1 MIMALLRQKCPV
13 CRKGDV
19 FRGIYAMNENCPS
32 CGLKF
37 ERESGYFLGA
47 LVIAYVMGVATVIP
61 TIILLVRYF
70 EAEIPI
76 VVLVPSIQLIVLHPV
91 LYIYSRMVWLYLD
104 RAANPKGWT

>member
-1 MIMALLRQKCPV
+1 MIVDLLKRRCPV
-13 CRKGDV
+13 CRKGAV
-19 FRGIYAMNENCPS
+19 FRGLYAMNELCPS
-32 CGLKF
+32 CGIKF

-61 TIILLVRYF
+61 TVILLVRHF

-76 VVLVPSIQLIVLHPV
+76 VVLIPSLQLLLLHPV
-91 LYIYSRMVWLYLD
+91 LYIYSRMAWLYFD